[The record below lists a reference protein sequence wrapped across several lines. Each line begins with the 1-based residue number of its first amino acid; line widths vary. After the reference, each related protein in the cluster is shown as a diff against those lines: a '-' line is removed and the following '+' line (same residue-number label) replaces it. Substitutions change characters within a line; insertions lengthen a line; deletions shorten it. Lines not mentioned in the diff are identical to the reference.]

1 MDEYRR
7 FIQAISTP
15 NANLPALFKIPCTV
29 HEARS
34 HPAFYGPA
42 ILVFSEPFFSNLTSI
57 PEVDKP
63 VTKVIDSAPK
73 LDRDCQKD
81 SYFNMIP
88 DRYQKIIYTN
98 PHKETI
104 AILDTTE
111 TLHFTDFFH
120 PFNNS
125 DRAPWFWD
133 VFNDAF
139 PELAAETRVNGSELI
154 DQLKEICPVRIVD
167 AEVRVAF
174 DKDAFI
180 AETQKLVS
188 KLESRYKTQIAAL
201 TSAHEA
207 QIRELNELVKAEAA
221 RAFVAG
227 VNLSNMKKWKVE
239 DSFLVYTE
247 RIEVKQI
254 KSDGKVFQ
262 YNPEHFREVYIDLL
276 ECGESEVSYDP
287 DDLNFNLFA
296 NEIKVRA
303 EPFVYSAYAG
313 DHRHPNIELT
323 ESLPG
328 YSICLGDLEGKPIQV
343 VLDEL
348 PATLETA
355 NLDSA
360 FSSPIVDVLKEVA
373 YVLDSDNEVWEVY

>member
-15 NANLPALFKIPCTV
+15 NANLSALFKIPCSV
-29 HEARS
+29 HKIS
-34 HPAFYGPA
+34 PHPAFYGPA
-42 ILVFSEPFFSNLTSI
+42 VLVFSEPFFNNLTSI
-57 PEVDKP
+57 PEVDEP
-63 VTKVIDSAPK
+63 VRKVIDNAPE

-104 AILDTTE
+104 AILDTTG

-139 PELAAETRVNGSELI
+139 PELAAETPINGSELI
-154 DQLKEICPVRIVD
+154 DQLKQLCPVRIVD

-174 DKDAFI
+174 DKDTFMV
-180 AETQKLVS
+180 ETQKLVS
-188 KLESRYKTQIAAL
+188 RLESRYKTQIAAL

-207 QIRELNELVKAEAA
+207 QIKELNELVRAEAA
-221 RAFVAG
+221 RAFIAG

-254 KSDGKVFQ
+254 KSGGKVYE
-262 YNPEHFREVYIDLL
+262 YNPEHFQEIYIDLL

-328 YSICLGDLEGKPIQV
+328 YSICLGDLEGEPIQV

-360 FSSPIVDVLKEVA
+360 FESPIVDVLREVA
-373 YVLDSDNEVWEVY
+373 HVLDSDNEVWEVY